1 MFIDKKFAHAHTH
14 GASSQLRRKGWL
26 KKVPAIVLAYTVLL
40 GIAVLMMA
48 PFAAMI
54 SVSLQQGSRA
64 ATFPIEW
71 IPSTPTLENY
81 AAILRHS
88 HIARWF
94 VNSAVVAVIGTLLVL
109 VTATTAGYAFARME
123 FPLQTVL
130 FWSFLAMLMIPTEVT
145 LIPQYILLSR
155 LGWLNSYQALILPG
169 VTSAFGIFLVRQYL
183 KGLPRDFEEAARLDG
198 ASEFQIYVQIVLPML
213 TPAIATL
220 GTLQFLNYWNEFLY
234 PLVVTS
240 SAEMRTLPV
249 GLATL
254 RTPTGGLPELLAGTT
269 MAVVPT
275 VLVFL
280 FFQRHFVRG
289 VVMSGLKG

>member
-1 MFIDKKFAHAHTH
+1 MSIDKEVAHVRALRT
-14 GASSQLRRKGWL
+14 ASQLRRKGWL
-26 KKVPAIVLAYTVLL
+26 KKAPVIVLAYAILL
-40 GIAVLMMA
+40 GLAVLMMA

-54 SVSLQQGSRA
+54 SVSLQQGGRA
-64 ATFPIEW
+64 ATFPIDW
-71 IPSTPTLENY
+71 IPSAPTLENY
-81 AAILRHS
+81 VAILRHS

-94 VNSAVVAVIGTLLVL
+94 VNSAVVAMIGTLLVL
-109 VTATTAGYAFARME
+109 LTATTAGYAFARME
-123 FPLQTVL
+123 FPLQSVL